1 MVPSF
6 QNSNTRKEKKK
17 AEPLHIL
24 KPQKGRGREGGIK
37 ETEGVSGPKIGFFCI
52 LNSLLSTLE

>member
-6 QNSNTRKEKKK
+6 LPKFQHKKKKK

-24 KPQKGRGREGGIK
+24 KTQKGRGREGGIK
-37 ETEGVSGPKIGFFCI
+37 ETEGR
-52 LNSLLSTLE
+52 EWA